1 MVRIVLFGILVV
13 GGITSVVLQDREKR
27 GFTLVLFVVGTV
39 MFEIFTNYLSDWMR
53 PVFFGPD
60 PAASASA
67 SVSAELTRTGEDTG
81 PVQAD
86 VKPVELDSQ
95 GSGQTSSPAPA
106 PAPSPAPAPAPA
118 PEESDPLSQLE
129 DISGQT
135 SVSGSVLEKG
145 RKDQYLYTPSVDG
158 IYLFETGLS
167 FNSAVW
173 VEVDHLHGGKVQR
186 NTSRVSVDL
195 TAGKTYI
202 LTVEYVS
209 TPQDY
214 TVEISVPNPV
224 EDITGLS
231 SVSGQLTYYSQR
243 NRYLYTAPADGTYQL
258 GTGLGFN
265 AGIWIEVG
273 DEKGRMIKRMV
284 PTLTIDLT
292 GGRTYTV
299 SVYTG
304 RADYTRDYTLQ
315 IETVE

>member
-60 PAASASA
+60 PAASVSA

-95 GSGQTSSPAPA
+95 GSGQTSSPVPA
-106 PAPSPAPAPAPA
+106 PAPSPAPA

-167 FNSAVW
+167 FNNAVW
-173 VEVDHLHGGKVQR
+173 VEVDYLHGGKVQR

-214 TVEISVPNPV
+214 TVEI
-224 EDITGLS
+224 

>member
-60 PAASASA
+60 PAASVSA

-145 RKDQYLYTPSVDG
+145 REDLHRERLHWPGGLHPGLYAANRDSGMKPTPPAG
-158 IYLFETGLS
+158 G
-167 FNSAVW
+167 AV
-173 VEVDHLHGGKVQR
+173 VL
-186 NTSRVSVDL
+186 
-195 TAGKTYI
+195 
-202 LTVEYVS
+202 
-209 TPQDY
+209 
-214 TVEISVPNPV
+214 
-224 EDITGLS
+224 
-231 SVSGQLTYYSQR
+231 
-243 NRYLYTAPADGTYQL
+243 
-258 GTGLGFN
+258 
-265 AGIWIEVG
+265 
-273 DEKGRMIKRMV
+273 
-284 PTLTIDLT
+284 
-292 GGRTYTV
+292 
-299 SVYTG
+299 
-304 RADYTRDYTLQ
+304 
-315 IETVE
+315 